1 MYIIYAFYPSN
12 ILIVQ
17 GNLLVV
23 VVGWLFFEIQSVRI
37 LVFGKWI
44 QTYFLNILTIK
55 LVTWVQKRK
64 IIIIFP
70 VLTWT
75 TDLFIYFWSSARHGH
90 KLLI

>member
-37 LVFGKWI
+37 FVFVK
-44 QTYFLNILTIK
+44 
-55 LVTWVQKRK
+55 
-64 IIIIFP
+64 
-70 VLTWT
+70 
-75 TDLFIYFWSSARHGH
+75 
-90 KLLI
+90 